1 VNLKLDPIANF
12 LVRAND
18 AFAAVE
24 GMLIAEIAAGNANAG
39 TPLAA
44 CGRVAFGIAWA
55 AARTHILPK
64 LSEIAPLVQAE
75 TSEASPRPALAA

>member
-1 VNLKLDPIANF
+1 MKLKLDPVANF

-18 AFAAVE
+18 AFATFE

-39 TPLAA
+39 TPMAA
-44 CGRVAFGIAWA
+44 CGRVAFGIAWT

-64 LSEIAPLVQAE
+64 FVPLVQDE
-75 TSEASPRPALAA
+75 TSDASPGRALAA